1 MIPVFE
7 TMRVEDGRVRLRA
20 RHLARLAAAGAPPAR
35 VAEADAVIAEALLL
49 TDQPFLLRIDVDADA
64 VGPATRPVPA
74 TGRVDLPLHRSYD
87 PADAARLVKAADRAW
102 AERAEAE
109 AGGEPLLVSADGLIG
124 ETTRAA
130 VIVVGPGGAWRV
142 PRLRGILPSVTR
154 AWAVAETGAAED
166 DVRLDELRDA
176 EGMALLTAGRGVVP
190 VDAVEGIALAR
201 SPLVDELARAWRELP

>member
-7 TMRVEDGRVRLRA
+7 TVRVEDGRVRLRA

-35 VAEADAVIAEALLL
+35 VAEADAVIAEAVLL
-49 TDQPFLLRIDVDADA
+49 TDQPFLLRIDVDADGVA
-64 VGPATRPVPA
+64 PATRPVPPP
-74 TGRVDLPLHRSYD
+74 GRVDLPLHRSYD
-87 PADAARLVKAADRAW
+87 PDDADRLVKAADRAW
-102 AERAEAE
+102 AERAETE
-109 AGGEPLLVSADGLIG
+109 AGGEPLLVSPAGLIG

-130 VIVVGPGGAWRV
+130 VIVIGPGGWRV

-154 AWAVAETGAAED
+154 AWAVAETGAEEA
-166 DVRLDELRDA
+166 DVHLDELRDA

-201 SPLVDELARAWRELP
+201 SPLVDGLARAWRELP